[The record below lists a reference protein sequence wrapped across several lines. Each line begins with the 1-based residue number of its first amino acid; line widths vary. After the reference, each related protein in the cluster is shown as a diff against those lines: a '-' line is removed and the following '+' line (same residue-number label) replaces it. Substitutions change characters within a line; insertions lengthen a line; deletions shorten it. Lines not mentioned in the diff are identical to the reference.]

1 MRPLST
7 AELLQVWEQGLGE
20 PAGKRSLPLLISACE
35 EIPSEAIAT
44 LSIGERDSRL
54 LKLREWTF
62 GSELLSVASCPVCGE
77 RLEWSTPT
85 ANLSVNVDCD
95 SSKQFTCIHEDYRV
109 TFRLP
114 NISDVM
120 GVSEYQTVESA
131 RRFLLRNCLIDA
143 RKENTETT
151 PDELPDAVVE
161 IVIGRMS
168 EVDPRADLEIEL
180 ACPACG
186 HQWHAL
192 FDVESFFWN
201 ELSAWAKRLLGDVH
215 ILASAYGW
223 RETDI
228 LNLPPQRR
236 QIYLDLING

>member
-7 AELLQVWEQGLGE
+7 EELLHVWEQGLGK
-20 PAGKRSLPLLISACE
+20 PAGKRSLPLLTSACDEISSE
-35 EIPSEAIAT
+35 EIAA

-62 GSELLSVASCPVCGE
+62 GSELLSVAGCPVCGE

-85 ANLSVNVDCD
+85 ANLSVNAHD
-95 SSKQFTCIHEDYRV
+95 SAKQFTCTHGDYRV

-114 NISDVM
+114 NISDVV
-120 GVSEYQTVESA
+120 GASEYQTVELA
-131 RRFLLRNCLIDA
+131 RQLLLRNCLIEV
-143 RKENTETT
+143 RKENTEKA

-161 IVIGRMS
+161 TVIARMS
-168 EVDPRADLEIEL
+168 EADPQADLEIEL
-180 ACPACG
+180 ACPGCD
-186 HQWHAL
+186 HQWQAS

-228 LNLPPQRR
+228 LNLPPIRR
-236 QIYLDLING
+236 QVYLDLING

>member
-7 AELLQVWEQGLGE
+7 AELLHVWEQGLGK
-20 PAGKRSLPLLISACE
+20 PAGKRSLPLLASACE
-35 EIPSEAIAT
+35 EIPSEAIAI

-54 LKLREWTF
+54 LKLREWMF
-62 GSELLSVASCPVCGE
+62 GSELLSVAGCPVCGE

-85 ANLSVNVDCD
+85 ANLAVNVRD
-95 SSKQFTCIHEDYRV
+95 SSKQFTCVHENYRIV
-109 TFRLP
+109 FRLP

-120 GVSEYQTVESA
+120 GASEYRTVETA
-131 RRFLLRNCLIDA
+131 RQFLLRNCLIDA
-143 RKENTETT
+143 RKEDTETA
-151 PDELPDAVVE
+151 PEELPDAVVE
-161 IVIGRMS
+161 TVIARMS
-168 EVDPRADLEIEL
+168 EADPQADLEIEL
-180 ACPACG
+180 ACPACD
-186 HQWHAL
+186 HQWRVS

-215 ILASAYGW
+215 ILANAYGW
-223 RETDI
+223 READI

>member
-7 AELLQVWEQGLGE
+7 AELLHVWEQGLGE
-20 PAGKRSLPLLISACE
+20 PAGRRSLALLTSACE

-62 GSELLSVASCPVCGE
+62 GSELLSVASCPGCGE
-77 RLEWSTPT
+77 RLEWSTPA
-85 ANLSVNVDCD
+85 ANLSVNVDPD
-95 SSKQFTCIHEDYRV
+95 SSKRFTCTHDEYQV

-114 NISDVM
+114 NVSDVL
-120 GVSEYQTVESA
+120 GASECQTVESA
-131 RRFLLRNCLIDA
+131 RRVLLRNCLIYA
-143 RKENTETT
+143 RAGDTETA
-151 PDELPDAVVE
+151 PDELPDSVVE
-161 IVIGRMS
+161 TVIRRMS
-168 EVDPRADLEIEL
+168 EADPQADLEIDL
-180 ACPACG
+180 ACPACD
-186 HQWHAL
+186 HRWRAA
-192 FDVESFFWN
+192 FDIESFFWN